1 MDRVSSLVS
10 FSQTGRSEP
19 CDNIMCLQQLFATKR
34 SVKTSPVCNSI
45 EQMGCDLYVH
55 DELGSGIWNYLRLS
69 AAFLTVLCT
78 PVTSFFAFR

>member
-19 CDNIMCLQQLFATKR
+19 CDNVVCLQQLFATKR

-45 EQMGCDLYVH
+45 EQMGCDLYVMMNW
-55 DELGSGIWNYLRLS
+55 EVESGITYVFQQRFS
-69 AAFLTVLCT
+69 QFCVHQ
-78 PVTSFFAFR
+78 